1 MTRHIHTLSLLLV
14 AVSLCGCSTIP
25 RQSFTRFDQDRAT
38 PAGYDDIRQW
48 ADAPARELAKSFAP
62 VRPRAA
68 GRIDVLAISGGGSGG
83 AFAAGLLKGWTHS
96 GRRPT
101 FSVVTG
107 VSTGALIAPF
117 AFLGPDYD
125 RHLETLYR
133 SGTAKSLQ
141 RLQDPVSILTG
152 NGLLDPAPLRNMI
165 AAYVDSNLLALIAAE
180 HAKGRRLLVITTN
193 LDAQRPVV
201 WDVGKIAASHR
212 PDSVELVRSILL
224 ASASVPAFYPPVMI
238 NATAGGTP
246 LSEMHVDGA
255 ATMQFF
261 LPPEALALAKPSA
274 RPQDVHL
281 WVVVNNTLPPEFEV
295 TERGTVPIAY
305 RSFATLMKSHAKV
318 NAAAVYETARR
329 LNFDFNLA
337 FIDQQVDFRADQ
349 PFDRT
354 YMEAIFEVGE
364 RQTISGTAW
373 RKTIDAVRLSRRA
386 ETATTASAERTG
398 AK

>member
-1 MTRHIHTLSLLLV
+1 MTRHFPALTLLLV
-14 AVSLCGCSTIP
+14 AFSLCGCSAIP
-25 RQSFTRFDQDRAT
+25 RPSFTRLDQERAT

-48 ADAPARELAKSFAP
+48 ADAPARDLAKSFVP
-62 VRPRAA
+62 GRTRAA
-68 GRIDVLAISGGGSGG
+68 GRIDVLAISSGGSGG
-83 AFAAGLLKGWTHS
+83 AFAAGLLKGWTRS

-117 AFLGPDYD
+117 AFLGPAYD
-125 RHLETLYR
+125 RHLEALYR
-133 SGTAKSLQ
+133 SGTAQSLQ

-152 NGLLDPAPLRNMI
+152 NGLLNPGPLRDLI
-165 AAYVDSNLLALIAAE
+165 AAYMDCDLIDLIAAE
-180 HAKGRRLLVITTN
+180 HAKGRRLFVITTN

-201 WDVGKIAASHR
+201 WDIGKIAASRR
-212 PDSVELVRSILL
+212 PDSLELVRSILL

-238 NATAGGTP
+238 NAEAGRTP

-281 WVVVNNTLPPEFEV
+281 WVVVNNTLPPEFDV
-295 TERGTVPIAY
+295 TERGTIPIAY
-305 RSFATLMKSHAKV
+305 RSFATLMKSHARE
-318 NAAAVYETARR
+318 NATAVYEAARR
-329 LNFDFNLA
+329 LNYDFNLA
-337 FIDQQVDFRADQ
+337 FIDQQVDFRADR

-354 YMEAIFEVGE
+354 YMETIFEIGE
-364 RQTISGTAW
+364 RQTMSGSAW
-373 RKTIDAVRLSRRA
+373 RKNIDAIRLSRRA
-386 ETATTASAERTG
+386 ETVATANAERNG